1 MYIRY
6 ILTSE
11 HCGHKWTLFSNMRFI
26 AKFITAV
33 CVNVLL
39 PIPIPT
45 HEYFLVCKAHSTSLR
60 FFWINSIAGGSIHYL
75 LYYLSP
81 LLMIEMF
88 SIRLS
93 DAKANRRLIFLCK
106 TYKTASKSGESSETI
121 LSFQRSRLTE
131 EGRKEEK
138 EWKKKEGMKERIDE

>member
-1 MYIRY
+1 MNFVSFIQGYTVKNYKIKRKFKPNVFSCLLVWFKLSFNFIIFNLVALYIRY

-45 HEYFLVCKAHSTSLR
+45 HEYFLVCKVHSTTLR
-60 FFWINSIAGGSIHYL
+60 FF
-75 LYYLSP
+75 
-81 LLMIEMF
+81 
-88 SIRLS
+88 
-93 DAKANRRLIFLCK
+93 
-106 TYKTASKSGESSETI
+106 
-121 LSFQRSRLTE
+121 
-131 EGRKEEK
+131 
-138 EWKKKEGMKERIDE
+138 